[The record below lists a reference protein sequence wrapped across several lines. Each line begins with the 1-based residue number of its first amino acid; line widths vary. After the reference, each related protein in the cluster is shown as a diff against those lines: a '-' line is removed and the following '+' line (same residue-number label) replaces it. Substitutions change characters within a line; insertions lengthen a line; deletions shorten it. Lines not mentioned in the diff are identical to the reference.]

1 MEQMYYKKQ
10 MDKKQMDKSD
20 IMDKTIHII
29 GLFVVAGL
37 TAYISNKIFDKLGI

>member
-20 IMDKTIHII
+20 IMDKMINII
-29 GLFVVAGL
+29 GLSVVAGL
-37 TAYISNKIFDKLGI
+37 TVYLSNKLFDKLGI